1 MVNGPWT
8 REAVLAVI
16 VLSLAA
22 GQVEAQSGG
31 QFLRNLVD
39 QAAAKA
45 KAQVSQ
51 SAKSDDDDDEEEA
64 KGQEKVDTPL
74 GRQGL
79 EPMGYS
85 AKFAPV
91 RERIEAGDFDGVLPL
106 FPIAAPSA
114 GKSSPAA
121 VEPASTKPTRSAKP
135 AATATTPVAP
145 TIPVLTRDQ
154 FLANVE
160 AGTIEFEAGRF
171 DQAVARLTLAE
182 AATNPIVPAEARGA
196 AATFQRFKQGA
207 ANMARQGGSLATGRG
222 ELGPYPR
229 RDHEAILQLNYLALS
244 YLIQGDRRSYN
255 VTRRAIDQQKD
266 LKLKF
271 DAQLEAYKAKYAE
284 QKKAEAQA
292 AAQAAA
298 DPNAP
303 KPTARPT
310 DGVQTEIAKFD
321 GIADLV
327 PNAYVNPLGDYLA
340 GVIQEIAAREQPPLR
355 DNAVISYAAAASL
368 AGQSPQ
374 MTAAA
379 ASLRRPRIP
388 ADERV
393 LHVVVGEGFAPSRK
407 VLAYGFDIQGTR
419 MVARVPIFAPT
430 ASAVATLELRSA
442 KGARLARLDPIGNFE
457 AIVLRDQRDRM
468 PQILLGVAAT
478 TTVSYGQAQMG
489 AKAGGALN
497 LLAQFKRAN
506 ESPDTRSWSSL
517 PRRFHVARL
526 VIPTGATK
534 VQLVSLDVRGR
545 VIATVSLSLDSTKA
559 ESFVYARATDHALK
573 AAPARTL
580 WIDGRLG
587 PHDIRSTRDGAA
599 SPQ

>member
-1 MVNGPWT
+1 MVNGGWT
-8 REAVLAVI
+8 RGARLAI
-16 VLSLAA
+16 IALSLAA
-22 GQVEAQSGG
+22 GPAQAQTGG
-31 QFLRNLVD
+31 QFLRGLVD
-39 QAAAKA
+39 QANQAAAKA
-45 KAQVSQ
+45 KTQVTQ
-51 SAKSDDDDDEEEA
+51 SAKPDEDEDDQDKA
-64 KGQEKVDTPL
+64 KEQDKVDTPL

-85 AKFAPV
+85 LKFGPV
-91 RERIEAGDFDGVLPL
+91 RERIEAGDFDGVLPF
-106 FPIAAPSA
+106 FPNAAPSSVPSA
-114 GKSSPAA
+114 TKPSGAAKTTTPAA
-121 VEPASTKPTRSAKP
+121 A
-135 AATATTPVAP
+135 PVP
-145 TIPVLTRDQ
+145 ILTRDP

-182 AATNPIVPAEARGA
+182 AGTAPPVPADAKGA
-196 AATFQRFKQGA
+196 AATLQRFKQGA
-207 ANMARQGGSLATGRG
+207 ANVARQGGAVATGRG

-298 DPNAP
+298 DPDAP
-303 KPTARPT
+303 KPTAKPT

-355 DNAVISYAAAASL
+355 DNAAIAYTAAASL
-368 AGQSPQ
+368 AGRSPQ
-374 MTAAA
+374 MIAAA

-407 VLAYGFDIQGTR
+407 VLGYGFDIQGTR
-419 MVARVPIFAPT
+419 MVARIPIFAPT
-430 ASAVATLELRSA
+430 PSKVATLELRTV

-468 PQILLGVAAT
+468 PQILVGVAAT
-478 TTVSYGQAQMG
+478 TGVSYGQAQMG
-489 AKAGGALN
+489 AKAGGVLN

-517 PRRFHVARL
+517 PRRFHIARL
-526 VIPTGATK
+526 VIPAGAAK
-534 VQLVSLDVRGR
+534 VQLVSLDAGGQ
-545 VIATVSLSLDSTKA
+545 VIGKVLLDLDPA
-559 ESFVYARATDHALK
+559 RPESFVYARATDRALK
-573 AAPARTL
+573 AAPARRL

-587 PHDIRSTRDGAA
+587 TP
-599 SPQ
+599 